1 MSNLGHTTAADPA
14 RPINERLCIRVLQD
28 QLLNTDSGLVAN
40 IGQRVEISQG
50 SPRRSESS
58 TKTLVP
64 QGRPWAFCASMSA
77 LGHFRKSAFAILGSA
92 FSAVSRHDQP
102 SVSGPK
108 RARRYSRRL
117 GGSRSVFAR
126 ARSMS

>member
-28 QLLNTDSGLVAN
+28 QLLNTNSGLVAN

-77 LGHFRKSAFAILGSA
+77 PGQNATSADARLTSGWPSTPDIPPQALHVRFAVA
-92 FSAVSRHDQP
+92 
-102 SVSGPK
+102 
-108 RARRYSRRL
+108 
-117 GGSRSVFAR
+117 
-126 ARSMS
+126 